1 MRKEAEVKA
10 YVWKQYRGGDT
21 YSLQV
26 ESSKSGT
33 RVTNR
38 INKLAEASEWSPSGT
53 SVGGK
58 KLILLYSRKFNSE
71 TELKKWAKQFPYEVF
86 YEGTN
91 GKQRRIG

>member
-1 MRKEAEVKA
+1 MGKEVEVRA
-10 YVWKQYRGGDT
+10 YVWKQCRGGDT

-26 ESSKSGT
+26 ESSKNGV
-33 RVTNR
+33 RVTNK
-38 INKLAEASEWSPSGT
+38 INKLAEATNWCPSGT

-58 KLILLYSRKFNSE
+58 KLTLLFTRKFDSE
-71 TELKKWAKQFPYEVF
+71 SELKKWAKEFPYEVF

>member
-1 MRKEAEVKA
+1 MGKEAEVKA
-10 YVWKQYRGGDT
+10 YVWKQCRGGNT

-26 ESSKSGT
+26 ESNKNGV

-38 INKLAEASEWSPSGT
+38 INKLAEASDWCPSGT

-58 KLILLYSRKFNSE
+58 KLTLLFSRKFDNES
-71 TELKKWAKQFPYEVF
+71 ELKKWAKEFPYEVF

>member
-1 MRKEAEVKA
+1 MRKEANVKA
-10 YVWKQYRGGDT
+10 YVWKQARGGDT

-26 ESSKSGT
+26 ESDKTGV
-33 RVTNR
+33 RLINR
-38 INKLAEASEWSPSGT
+38 INKLADGSHWVPSGS

-58 KLILLYSRKFNSE
+58 KLTLLYTRKFDSE
-71 TELKKWAKQFPYEVF
+71 SDLKKWAKEFPYEVF

>member
-10 YVWKQYRGGDT
+10 YVWKQNRGGNT

-26 ESSKSGT
+26 ESSKNGV
-33 RVTNR
+33 RVLNR
-38 INKLAEASEWSPSGT
+38 INKLTEASSWRPSGT

-58 KLILLYSRKFNSE
+58 KLTLLYTRKFDSE
-71 TELKKWAKQFPYEVF
+71 SELKKWAKEFPYDVF

>member
-1 MRKEAEVKA
+1 MGKEAEVKA
-10 YVWKQYRGGDT
+10 YVWKQCRGGDS

-26 ESSKSGT
+26 ESNKNGV

-38 INKLAEASEWSPSGT
+38 INKLAEASDWHPSGT

-58 KLILLYSRKFNSE
+58 KLTLLYTRNFNSE
-71 TELKKWAKQFPYEVF
+71 SELKKWAKEFPYEVF

>member
-1 MRKEAEVKA
+1 MGKEAEVKA
-10 YVWKQYRGGDT
+10 YVWKQCRGGDT

-26 ESSKSGT
+26 ESNKNGV

-38 INKLAEASEWSPSGT
+38 INKLAEASNWCPSGT

-58 KLILLYSRKFNSE
+58 KLTLLFSRKFDNES
-71 TELKKWAKQFPYEVF
+71 ELKKWAKEFPYEVF

>member
-1 MRKEAEVKA
+1 MKKGEDVKA
-10 YVWKQYRGGDT
+10 YVWKQTRGGDT

-26 ESSKSGT
+26 ESAKNGV
-33 RVTNR
+33 RLTNK
-38 INKLAEASEWSPSGT
+38 INKLAEAANWQEAGT

-58 KLILLYSRKFNSE
+58 RLTLLFTRKFNSE
-71 TELKKWAKQFPYEVF
+71 ADLKKWAKEFPYEVI

>member
-10 YVWKQYRGGDT
+10 YVWKQCRGGDT

-26 ESSKSGT
+26 ESNKNGV

-38 INKLAEASEWSPSGT
+38 INKLAEASDWQPSGT

-58 KLILLYSRKFNSE
+58 KLTLLFSRKFDSE
-71 TELKKWAKQFPYEVF
+71 SELKKWAKEFPYEVF

>member
-10 YVWKQYRGGDT
+10 YVWKQCRGGDT

-26 ESSKSGT
+26 ESNKSGV
-33 RVTNR
+33 RVANR
-38 INKLAEASEWSPSGT
+38 INKLAEASSWCPSGA

-58 KLILLYSRKFNSE
+58 KLTLLYTREFNSE
-71 TELKKWAKQFPYEVF
+71 SELKKWAKEFPYEVF

>member
-10 YVWKQYRGGDT
+10 YVWKQCRGGNT

-26 ESSKSGT
+26 ESNKNGG

-38 INKLAEASEWSPSGT
+38 INKLAEASDWQPSGT

-58 KLILLYSRKFNSE
+58 KLTLLFSRKFDSE
-71 TELKKWAKQFPYEVF
+71 SELKKWAKEFPYEVF